1 MHFYFMRNKKKYLLT
16 LNAEF
21 VVKIKLDNYAISF
34 IMVGKLWYDTIIHCQ
49 VTSNNVCYLL
59 EYGNKSR

>member
-1 MHFYFMRNKKKYLLT
+1 MHFNFMRNKNYLLT

-21 VVKIKLDNYAISF
+21 VVKKMDNYAISF